1 MDQLSCDKTC
11 RCPGALTLAHTLPS
25 LSQLISECCRWVG
38 DLAQSFPSVSSCN
51 DSIRGRWQGEILR
64 TEVKCWIEATGERP
78 TALTDDQLGLGLAGC
93 FFFSFL
99 MAPNWFTAL
108 KLCIKNPLSGS
119 FAHERWF
126 ISRRRSCKAQMQIKY
141 MGKKNQK
148 WTIIAYKVDKKVPSN
163 ERNPSTGGALWNID
177 IHLSDVVD

>member
-11 RCPGALTLAHTLPS
+11 PGALTLADAYTLPS

-51 DSIRGRWQGEILR
+51 DSIRGRWQREILR

-78 TALTDDQLGLGLAGC
+78 TALTDDQLGLGLAVFF

-99 MAPNWFTAL
+99 IAPNWFTAL

-119 FAHERWF
+119 FAHERRF

-141 MGKKNQK
+141 MKKNQK
-148 WTIIAYKVDKKVPSN
+148 WTINAYKVDKKVPSN

-177 IHLSDVVD
+177 IHLSEAVD